1 MITKEQERYL
11 AVLQNSGIVFAVVG
25 SQASELYLN
34 YAKISRGLE
43 LLVSPENVNRKKFEE
58 TTANFFIS
66 RGATALGLEKLAEQ
80 MKKGHMNFG
89 RGQSATE
96 ITYQIAGVKTE
107 KVFQQIQK
115 GKILTK
121 EADMNLPIISMENH
135 FANRRAIDVAN
146 GGEYITEE
154 IKKLNEVA
162 SMKNGE
168 KKEMVLS
175 KGLNYQGVIIPA
187 DTPIKGYKGFNETQK
202 QEAKANNKIALDIL
216 FFDKSVLPKA
226 MQEHWEN
233 FNKSNTETLSIRL
246 GEDKKVTD
254 LISTRANFLE
264 RQNRVGM
271 IDKDKILSGVDF
283 LSFAQDYN
291 GLTINTKKSTARYAF
306 LENEDGTEKYVVYKH
321 DKTGITNYFSV
332 FDKREGGDIFTFA
345 INTNRL
351 NNFYEAALLLQQYQ
365 DGGLLVRKNTEV
377 VKIKNKQNGFD
388 FKKISEEEIVKL
400 RKELRNGL
408 QELSDYGYLASRGLL
423 KETIYSPEMKGIYKN
438 SHYYNKESK
447 VNYSNI
453 AAPLFDREGE
463 INNVT
468 NRNVGF
474 RKNGKGQIG
483 EGLFLTNV
491 VTFGVSKEVIYNEN
505 RVEIPKGTLL
515 KLNPNEPLDNA
526 KITPLPKNVD
536 RLIVFESDIDL
547 SSFHQLYPPASG
559 ESRLYI
565 STAGLPS
572 KEQMI
577 HIQHLVDKYQPQ
589 QILLANDKDPAGQ
602 RMNINLMGSLDFSSI
617 PNAEKTLFSKL
628 KVETSLLSEEKAVR
642 VRIELPQ
649 GETKIMA
656 KLGADLVKYIDNFK
670 GPNEKK
676 SELSFYKETQVE
688 VMMQNSFNNMK
699 RVEAFTINQKGLQGI
714 AEIIRPIQK
723 DFNEDLKLGEKYSN
737 NVIQK
742 LNTSIEFKANVQ
754 CEQLVKL
761 AETQKLDVKVPTK
774 KMPRQKLAG
783 Q

>member
-11 AVLQNSGIVFAVVG
+11 AVLQNSGIAFAIVG

-43 LLVSPENVNRKKFEE
+43 LLISPENANRKKFEE
-58 TTANFFIS
+58 TTTNFFIS
-66 RGATALGLEKLAEQ
+66 RGATAVGLEKLAEQ
-80 MKKGHMNFG
+80 MKKGQMNFG
-89 RGQSATE
+89 RGQSVTE
-96 ITYQIAGVKTE
+96 ITYHIAGVKTE
-107 KVFQQIQK
+107 KVFQQIHQ

-121 EADMNLPIISMENH
+121 EADMKLPIISLENH
-135 FANRRAIDVAN
+135 FAHRRAIDVAN

-175 KGLNYQGVIIPA
+175 KGLNYQGIIIPA
-187 DTPIKGYKGFNETQK
+187 DTPIKGYKSFNEAQK
-202 QEAKANNKIALDIL
+202 QEAKSSNKIALDIL
-216 FFDKSVLPKA
+216 FFEKSVLPKA
-226 MQEHWEN
+226 MQNDWQN

-246 GEDKKVTD
+246 GEDKKATD
-254 LISTRANFLE
+254 LISTRSNFLE

-271 IDKDKILSGVDF
+271 IDKEKILSGVDF

-291 GLTINTKKSTARYAF
+291 GLEINPKKSTARYAF

-351 NNFYEAALLLQQYQ
+351 NNFYEAALLLQQYY
-365 DGGLLVRKNTEV
+365 DGGLLLRKNTEI
-377 VKIKNKQNGFD
+377 VKIENKPNAFE
-388 FKKISEEEIVKL
+388 FKKISEEEILKL

-408 QELSDYGYLASRGLL
+408 HDLTDYGYLTSRGLT
-423 KETIYSPEMKGIYKN
+423 KATIDSPELKGIYRN

-447 VNYSNI
+447 VTYANI
-453 AAPLFDREGE
+453 AAPLFDRDGE

-468 NRNVGF
+468 NRNTGF
-474 RKNGKGQIG
+474 RKNAKGQIG

-491 VTFGVSKEVIYNEN
+491 VGFGVTKEVIFQEN
-505 RVEIPKGTLL
+505 TLEIPKGTLV
-515 KLNPNEPLDNA
+515 KLNSNEAINST

-547 SSFHQLYPPASG
+547 SSFHQLYPPAEG

-572 KEQMI
+572 KEQMV

-602 RMNINLMGSLDFSSI
+602 RMNINLMGNLDFSSLPI
-617 PNAEKTLFSKL
+617 AEKSPLSKL
-628 KVETSLLSEEKAVR
+628 KIEASLLSEEKAVR

-656 KLGADLVKYIDNFK
+656 KLGADLVKYLDNFK
-670 GPNEKK
+670 SPNEKK
-676 SELSFYKETQVE
+676 PELSFYKETQVE
-688 VMMQNSFNNMK
+688 VMMQNTFNNLK
-699 RVEAFTINQKGLQGI
+699 RMEAFVINQKGLQGI
-714 AEIIRPIQK
+714 AEIMRPIQK

-737 NVIQK
+737 HVVQK
-742 LNTSIEFKANVQ
+742 LNTSIDFKANVQ
-754 CEQLVKL
+754 REQLVKL
-761 AETQKLDVKVPTK
+761 ATVQNQKVTHK
-774 KMPRQKLAG
+774 KLPKQKPSG
-783 Q
+783 